1 MFAIVGPEPD
11 RFRLQIV
18 PRSDETHGLALGA
31 HEDRMRDGRHA
42 AVGPHAAQQRAVA
55 DSSCTE
61 KDVLSI
67 SQVISGKNALEIF
80 LVAAVLD

>member
-31 HEDRMRDGRHA
+31 HKDRMGNGRDA
-42 AVGPHAAQQRAVA
+42 AVSPHPAQESAVA
-55 DSSCTE
+55 DAGCAE
-61 KDVLSI
+61 KNVLAVRE
-67 SQVISGKNALEIF
+67 VIG
-80 LVAAVLD
+80 

>member
-1 MFAIVGPEPD
+1 MLAIIRSQSD

-18 PRSDETHGLALGA
+18 PRSDEAHGLALGA
-31 HEDRMRDGRHA
+31 HEDRMRDGRDA

-55 DSSCTE
+55 DPSCAE
-61 KDVLSI
+61 KDVLSV

-80 LVAAVLD
+80 LGAVLD